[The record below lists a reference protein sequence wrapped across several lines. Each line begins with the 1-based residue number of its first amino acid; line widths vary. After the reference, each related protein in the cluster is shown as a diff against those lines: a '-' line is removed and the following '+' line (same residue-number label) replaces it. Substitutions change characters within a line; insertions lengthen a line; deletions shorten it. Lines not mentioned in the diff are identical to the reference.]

1 MEEEVLMFDSKR
13 SKRYKF
19 FLITAAFPALLLVAC
34 SGNEDP
40 QEGLPSQTTSQVTP
54 ELLPPPPLP
63 PPPIRRVQ
71 PTRSTVKVIEDGGE
85 ADRPKTLA
93 EASRLAKSR
102 KGRHGPSVAEIN
114 DDNLHEY
121 AEKGEV
127 IVLESPPAA
136 PVMGSQS
143 QEESDAVTDE
153 PEGERDETYWRRR
166 ALELRM
172 GWRRTV
178 DSILELQLE
187 AAALRQQF
195 YAEDDPYIR
204 DGQVKPS
211 WDRALDRLA
220 QLEQRSEQ
228 YSNELEI
235 FVEEGRR
242 SDVPQGWLNEGWELE
257 PTEDELTWK
266 NGENKDVQDHQAIEP
281 PILSQ
286 EIRNR

>member
-1 MEEEVLMFDSKR
+1 MFPKSTQRIPLIPICLVL
-13 SKRYKF
+13 
-19 FLITAAFPALLLVAC
+19 LALPAC
-34 SGNEDP
+34 SGNEEPDP
-40 QEGLPSQTTSQVTP
+40 LPSQTTSQVTP
-54 ELLPPPPLP
+54 QLQPPPPLP
-63 PPPIRRVQ
+63 PPPIRREQ
-71 PTRSTVKVIEDGGE
+71 PNKRSTVKVIEDGGNPDE
-85 ADRPKTLA
+85 PKTLA

-102 KGRHGPSVAEIN
+102 KGTYGPSVAEIN

-121 AEKGEV
+121 ASQGDI

-136 PVMGSQS
+136 PALDDDPDLEAPLGNSQDS
-143 QEESDAVTDE
+143 DGEQDES
-153 PEGERDETYWRRR
+153 YWRRR

-178 DSILELQLE
+178 DELAELELE

-204 DGQVKPS
+204 DGQVKPA
-211 WDRALDRLA
+211 WDRAIDRLG

-228 YSNELEI
+228 YQQELEA

-257 PTEDELTWK
+257 PTSEELSTRS
-266 NGENKDVQDHQAIEP
+266 GEQDVDDHQSIEP
-281 PILSQ
+281 PVL
-286 EIRNR
+286 EEGARNQ